1 MEDKID
7 RTIDYYC
14 HKRKQI
20 LNTVNSKNDLT
31 PDEII
36 EYGQEMEILEYK
48 ITALQIAMEN

>member
-7 RTIDYYC
+7 KTIDYYC
-14 HKRKQI
+14 HKRKEI
-20 LNTVNSKNDLT
+20 LNDVNSNSNLT

-36 EYGQEMEILEYK
+36 EYGQEMAILEYK

>member
-1 MEDKID
+1 MKSKID

-14 HKRKQI
+14 HKRKEI
-20 LNTVNSKNDLT
+20 LKSVNDNSSLT

-36 EYGQEMEILEYK
+36 EYGQEMAILEYK